1 MARVQRLL
9 SGWEDLRETK
19 EESDDCGAGAHIG
32 ESAAVV
38 EPEK

>member
-9 SGWEDLRETK
+9 SGWEDSSETK
-19 EESDDCGAGAHIG
+19 EDDCGAGAHIR
-32 ESAAVV
+32 ESTAIV